1 MTEKIAVILS
11 KDRKASPEQEALH
24 AQLLR
29 GLERRAELDVT
40 VLPHLYDLAP
50 EDPSV
55 QRLRA
60 ISGDLIV
67 LGWLYPRSTYWV
79 LDAHGV
85 RGRLG
90 RTTSMPEEDADEPPP
105 SRHGKRVLPDRTL
118 WCFDLRAHDRPE
130 AYLAAIERIA
140 GHKLGEAVALGEAI
154 AAEGSGEA
162 AILDESIGP
171 RWYPVVDF
179 DRCNNCLECLNF
191 CLFGVYGLDAA
202 GAITVEQPDACRP
215 GCPACARVC
224 PQAAIIFPQHNDPA
238 IAGDPRASLAGLKLD
253 LSQLLSGISPSELAA
268 AERQQAAA
276 EERRRQAA
284 GPIERRGAAPPE
296 QAIPPGPDAPP
307 PADER
312 VDRLV
317 DGLEQLDL

>member
-11 KDRKASPEQEALH
+11 KDRKASPGQEALR
-24 AQLLR
+24 AELLR
-29 GLERRAELDVT
+29 ELERRAELDVT
-40 VLPHLYDLAP
+40 VLPHLHDLAP
-50 EDPSV
+50 DGPSV

-67 LGWLYPRSTYWV
+67 LAWLYPRSTYWV

-118 WCFDLRAHDRPE
+118 WCFDLRTHDRPE

-140 GHKLGEAVALGEAI
+140 SHKLGKAVALGEAI

-162 AILDESIGP
+162 AVLGESTRP

-179 DRCNNCLECLNF
+179 DRCNDCLECLNF

-253 LSQLLSGISPSELAA
+253 LSQLLSGISPSDLAA
-268 AERQQAAA
+268 AERQRAAA
-276 EERRRQAA
+276 EPAGQQAQPMPTPTPAEAQPSPRPEGA
-284 GPIERRGAAPPE
+284 GGRDPLDSLI
-296 QAIPPGPDAPP
+296 
-307 PADER
+307 
-312 VDRLV
+312 
-317 DGLEQLDL
+317 DGLENMDL